1 MPTSDYVDVAYAK
14 AITAGATADQAARAK
29 YRQVA
34 SACDVTVGPSGDSP
48 RDFFWQH
55 IKRAL
60 VKRLQRKEADEADDT
75 LKARIRPKIEQLADY
90 IGAEIEVV
98 RADGHTSVKGP
109 AIILRRAS

>member
-14 AITAGATADQAARAK
+14 AITAGTTADQAARAK

-55 IKRAL
+55 VKQAL
-60 VKRLQRKEADEADDT
+60 VRRLQEKEADTADT
-75 LKARIRPKIEQLADY
+75 ALKARIRPKIEQLAEY
-90 IGAEIEVV
+90 MGAEIEVV
-98 RADGHTSVKGP
+98 RAGEFERVTGP
-109 AIILRRAS
+109 VIILRRAP